1 MCASNVRLRERFDKR
16 TSKIY
21 STLHFSTRS
30 LPFFNLYYQL
40 FYVNKVKVVPSN
52 IGILLSPVALGQW
65 IMDDGSFKSGL
76 TLQTNAFSVS
86 DVELLISVLKSNFD
100 IISLAPRVSDLNV
113 INLLFI
119 SLCRR
124 QRSGKSNR

>member
-124 QRSGKSNR
+124 RSGA

>member
-30 LPFFNLYYQL
+30 LSFFNLYYQL

-52 IGILLSPVALGQW
+52 IGILLSPVALGQ
-65 IMDDGSFKSGL
+65 
-76 TLQTNAFSVS
+76 
-86 DVELLISVLKSNFD
+86 
-100 IISLAPRVSDLNV
+100 
-113 INLLFI
+113 
-119 SLCRR
+119 
-124 QRSGKSNR
+124 